1 MLPESLAHCVL
12 SVKSITTK
20 VSRRSFA
27 VEKDVGVY
35 EDVCG
40 RLRAQGTHTL
50 RCSIERSVTPK
61 ICLKYK

>member
-35 EDVCG
+35 EDVVDSG
-40 RLRAQGTHTL
+40 FKAHTL
-50 RCSIERSVTPK
+50 
-61 ICLKYK
+61 